1 MVLYYSLLFMHK
13 LKAIFYL
20 FTCFLCI
27 QQASAQNSV
36 TTININALSGMKFDL
51 VRFSVKPNEQIRIV
65 LSNNDD
71 MTHNFLIT
79 KPGKRLDIV
88 NAALKLEERGPQ
100 LNYIPPSPDVLWSVP
115 VIPANQSTTLSFTTP
130 SQPGAYPYVCTI
142 PGHGFIMYGVMYV
155 LKEGNMPD
163 MATDQ
168 NIPPSRRAEKAL
180 NANSDAAHLNHDK
193 NDIPAQHPYQ
203 VIAPYLYRI
212 FMEDAGPAAIAVSLP
227 NDLSYCW
234 DAGACRLRYAWS
246 GGFVDNTRIW
256 KGHADVNAKIIGSV
270 FYRDNT
276 SYPIL
281 IGKPEGEP
289 VIEFRGYILVNK
301 YPEFHYTING
311 IDVFELILPR
321 EDGKGLIRKFR
332 IPEANDNVW
341 FSSSS
346 GSASIVYEV
355 SAGTWINGKLK
366 LSTEQ
371 AKDFSINM
379 INYSLVYS
387 NSKKK

>member
-1 MVLYYSLLFMHK
+1 MHK
-13 LKAIFYL
+13 LKAIFYFL
-20 FTCFLCI
+20 TCFLCF
-27 QQASAQNSV
+27 QQVEAQNSV
-36 TTININALSGMKFDL
+36 TTINISAQSGMQFDL

-65 LSNNDD
+65 LSNLDD
-71 MTHNFLIT
+71 MVHNFLIT

-115 VIPANQSTTLSFTTP
+115 VIPANQSTTLSFTSP

-155 LKEGNMPD
+155 SKEGNMPD
-163 MATDQ
+163 IAADL
-168 NIPPSRRAEKAL
+168 NIPPSRRVEKRV
-180 NANSDAAHLNHDK
+180 NANSNTAHLNHDES
-193 NDIPAQHPYQ
+193 DIQAQHPYESL
-203 VIAPYLYRI
+203 APYLYRI

-246 GGFVDNTRIW
+246 GGFVDNTQIW
-256 KGHADVNAKIIGSV
+256 KGHADVNAKIIGTV

-276 SYPIL
+276 PYPIL
-281 IGKPEGEP
+281 TGKPDQDP
-289 VIEFRGYILVNK
+289 VIEFRGYSLVNK

-311 IDVFELILPR
+311 IEVFELIIPR
-321 EDGKGLIRKFR
+321 DDGKGLIRKFR
-332 IPEANDNVW
+332 IPEAKDTVW
-341 FSSSS
+341 FTSNA

-355 SAGTWINGKLK
+355 SAGDWINGKLK
-366 LSTEQ
+366 LSPEQ
-371 AKDFSINM
+371 AKDFNITM
-379 INYSLVYS
+379 INYSLLY
-387 NSKKK
+387 NNRKKK

>member
-1 MVLYYSLLFMHK
+1 
-13 LKAIFYL
+13 
-20 FTCFLCI
+20 
-27 QQASAQNSV
+27 
-36 TTININALSGMKFDL
+36 
-51 VRFSVKPNEQIRIV
+51 
-65 LSNNDD
+65 
-71 MTHNFLIT
+71 
-79 KPGKRLDIV
+79 
-88 NAALKLEERGPQ
+88 
-100 LNYIPPSPDVLWSVP
+100 
-115 VIPANQSTTLSFTTP
+115 
-130 SQPGAYPYVCTI
+130 
-142 PGHGFIMYGVMYV
+142 
-155 LKEGNMPD
+155 
-163 MATDQ
+163 
-168 NIPPSRRAEKAL
+168 
-180 NANSDAAHLNHDK
+180 
-193 NDIPAQHPYQ
+193 
-203 VIAPYLYRI
+203 
-212 FMEDAGPAAIAVSLP
+212 MEDAGPAAIAVSLP

>member
-1 MVLYYSLLFMHK
+1 M
-13 LKAIFYL
+13 
-20 FTCFLCI
+20 
-27 QQASAQNSV
+27 
-36 TTININALSGMKFDL
+36 
-51 VRFSVKPNEQIRIV
+51 
-65 LSNNDD
+65 
-71 MTHNFLIT
+71 
-79 KPGKRLDIV
+79 
-88 NAALKLEERGPQ
+88 
-100 LNYIPPSPDVLWSVP
+100 
-115 VIPANQSTTLSFTTP
+115 
-130 SQPGAYPYVCTI
+130 
-142 PGHGFIMYGVMYV
+142 
-155 LKEGNMPD
+155 
-163 MATDQ
+163 
-168 NIPPSRRAEKAL
+168 
-180 NANSDAAHLNHDK
+180 

-203 VIAPYLYRI
+203 AIAPYLYRI

-289 VIEFRGYILVNK
+289 VIEFRGYSLVNK

-387 NSKKK
+387 NLKKK

>member
-1 MVLYYSLLFMHK
+1 MYK
-13 LKAIFYL
+13 LKTLFYFL
-20 FTCFLCI
+20 TYFLCF
-27 QQASAQNSV
+27 QQVQAQNSV
-36 TTININALSGMKFDL
+36 TTININAQSGMQFDL

-65 LSNNDD
+65 LSNIDD

-88 NAALKLEERGPQ
+88 NAALKLDERGPQ

-115 VIPANQSTTLSFTTP
+115 VIPANQSASLSFTSP

-155 LKEGNMPD
+155 SKEGNMPD
-163 MATDQ
+163 IAADL
-168 NIPPSRRAEKAL
+168 NIPPSRRVEKPV
-180 NANSDAAHLNHDK
+180 NTNSNTAHLNQEKIDSQS
-193 NDIPAQHPYQ
+193 PHPFESQ
-203 VIAPYLYRI
+203 APYMYRI

-246 GGFVDNTRIW
+246 GGFVDNTQIW
-256 KGHADVNAKIIGSV
+256 KGHADVNAKIIGTV

-276 SYPIL
+276 PYPIL
-281 IGKPEGEP
+281 TGKPDQDP
-289 VIEFRGYILVNK
+289 VIEFRGYSLVNK

-311 IDVFELILPR
+311 IDVFELIIPR
-321 EDGKGLIRKFR
+321 DDGKGLIRKFR
-332 IPEANDNVW
+332 IPEARDTVW
-341 FSSSS
+341 FSSNA
-346 GSASIVYEV
+346 GSASIIYDV
-355 SAGTWINGKLK
+355 SAGNWINGKLK
-366 LSTEQ
+366 LSPEQ

-387 NSKKK
+387 NRKKK

>member
-1 MVLYYSLLFMHK
+1 MHK
-13 LKAIFYL
+13 LKIIFYL
-20 FTCFLCI
+20 FVYSLFF
-27 QQASAQNSV
+27 QEARSQSSV
-36 TTININALSGMKFDL
+36 TTININALSGMQFDL

-88 NAALKLEERGPQ
+88 NAALKLEERGPA

-115 VIPANQSTTLSFTTP
+115 AIPANQTATLSFTSP

-142 PGHGFIMYGVMYV
+142 PGHGFIMYGVMHV
-155 LKEGNMPD
+155 SKEGNIPD
-163 MATDQ
+163 MATDPD
-168 NIPPSRRAEKAL
+168 IPPSRRLEKPV
-180 NANSDAAHLNHDK
+180 NTNSNSNSVHPNQDK
-193 NDIPAQHPYQ
+193 SDSQPYHPYESLS
-203 VIAPYLYRI
+203 PYLYRI

-234 DAGACRLRYAWS
+234 DAGVCRLRYAWS

-256 KGHADVNAKIIGSV
+256 KGHADVNAKITGTV

-276 SYPIL
+276 AYPIL
-281 IGKPEGEP
+281 IGQPDQLP
-289 VIEFRGYILVNK
+289 AVEFRGYSLVNK

-321 EDGKGLIRKFR
+321 DDGKGLIRKFR

-341 FSSSS
+341 FSSSA
-346 GSASIVYEV
+346 GAASIVYEV
-355 SAGTWINGKLK
+355 SAGNWINGKLK
-366 LSTEQ
+366 LSPEQ

-379 INYSLVYS
+379 INYSLVYG
-387 NSKKK
+387 NPKKKSP